1 MRATLPPAATRGA
14 AGANGEGVADDG
26 APLAQRAARSPALR
40 HTARAGLLGYA
51 LIHLLVAWL
60 ALQLA
65 WGPGRARTEGR
76 SADQAGALDVL
87 AESPFGDGLLWVL
100 AVAMAGLCLWQAVE
114 VLRHHRSVPGPGR
127 QRRQALAQVV
137 KTVGTAVLYG
147 FLAVS
152 AARAALGLRSG
163 RREEQETVRG
173 VLAWPGGQVLVVAV
187 ALVVVGIGVY
197 HVRKGWRSDF
207 VDEIDLTAVSP
218 ALRTL
223 VHRSGQVGF
232 VLKGVALVLV
242 GAVVA
247 WAAAT
252 VDADSAT
259 GLDGALRTL
268 ATGLLG
274 PGLLTVVATGL
285 AAFAGYLLARA
296 RAPVG

>member
-1 MRATLPPAATRGA
+1 MAEDTAEDTVG
-14 AGANGEGVADDG
+14 DT
-26 APLAQRAARSPALR
+26 APVTQRAAHSPVLR
-40 HTARAGLLGYA
+40 HTAGLGLLGYA

-65 WGPGRARTEGR
+65 WGPGRARTAGR
-76 SADQAGALDVL
+76 STDSAGALDVL
-87 AESPFGDGLLWVL
+87 AESPFGDGLLWAL
-100 AVAMAGLCLWQAVE
+100 AASLAGLCAWQAVE
-114 VLRHHRSVPGPGR
+114 VLRHHRSVPGPGP
-127 QRRQALAQVV
+127 RRREALVQLV

-152 AARAALGLRSG
+152 AVRAALGLRAG

-173 VLAWPGGQVLVVAV
+173 VLSWPGGQVLVVAV

-207 VDEIDLTAVSP
+207 LGEIDLAAVSP

-223 VHRSGQVGF
+223 AHRSSQVGF

-242 GAVVA
+242 GVVVG

-252 VDADSAT
+252 FDADSAT
-259 GLDGALRTL
+259 GLDGALRTV
-268 ATGLLG
+268 ATGAWG
-274 PGLLTVVATGL
+274 PAVLTVVATGL
-285 AAFAGYLLARA
+285 AAFAVYLLARA
-296 RAPVG
+296 RHPVG